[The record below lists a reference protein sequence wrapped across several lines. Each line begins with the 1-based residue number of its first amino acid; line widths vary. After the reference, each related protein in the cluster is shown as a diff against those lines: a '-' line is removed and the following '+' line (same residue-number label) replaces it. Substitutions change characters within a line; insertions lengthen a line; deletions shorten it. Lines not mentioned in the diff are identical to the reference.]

1 MNSIWRFTRRLFSN
15 VGDALHRSNVSR
27 VWY

>member
-1 MNSIWRFTRRLFSN
+1 MNGIWRFTRRFFGN

-27 VWY
+27 IWY

>member
-1 MNSIWRFTRRLFSN
+1 MNSIWRFTRRLFGN
-15 VGDALHRSNVSR
+15 VGDALHRSDVRS

>member
-1 MNSIWRFTRRLFSN
+1 MNSIWRFTRRFFGN
-15 VGDALHRSNVSR
+15 VGDALHRSNIGG

>member
-1 MNSIWRFTRRLFSN
+1 MNSIWRFTRRFLGN
-15 VGDALHRSNVSR
+15 VGDALHRSEVGR

>member
-1 MNSIWRFTRRLFSN
+1 MNSIWRFTRRFFGN
-15 VGDALHRSNVSR
+15 VGDALHRSNVRR